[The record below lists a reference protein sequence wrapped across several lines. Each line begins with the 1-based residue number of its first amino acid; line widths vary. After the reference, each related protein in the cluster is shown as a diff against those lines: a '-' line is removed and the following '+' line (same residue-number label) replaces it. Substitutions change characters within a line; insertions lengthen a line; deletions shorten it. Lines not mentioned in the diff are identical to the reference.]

1 MKIDTKLKKM
11 IKMNSLTKENI
22 TSFLT
27 VYLLP
32 ILVGLGFSE
41 TTSNLV
47 IGLIVFVVLIAAQVL
62 SERYVSTWFTKTD
75 ANVGNIEKM
84 NTIINN
90 EDDCA

>member
-1 MKIDTKLKKM
+1 M

-47 IGLIVFVVLIAAQVL
+47 IGLIAFVVLIVAQVL

>member
-1 MKIDTKLKKM
+1 MKKM

-32 ILVGLGFSE
+32 ILVGFGFTE

-47 IGLIVFVVLIAAQVL
+47 IGIIAFLILIVAQIL

-75 ANVGNIEKM
+75 ANVGSIEKM

>member
-1 MKIDTKLKKM
+1 M

-32 ILVGLGFSE
+32 ILVGFGFSE
-41 TTSNLV
+41 TTSNLI

-75 ANVGNIEKM
+75 ANVGNIKKM

>member
-1 MKIDTKLKKM
+1 M

-32 ILVGLGFSE
+32 ILVGLGFTE

-47 IGLIVFVVLIAAQVL
+47 IGIVTFLILIVAQIL
-62 SERYVSTWFTKTD
+62 SEKYVSTWFTKTD

>member
-1 MKIDTKLKKM
+1 M

-32 ILVGLGFSE
+32 ILVGLGFTE

-47 IGLIVFVVLIAAQVL
+47 IGLVAFVVLIVAQVL

>member
-1 MKIDTKLKKM
+1 
-11 IKMNSLTKENI
+11 MNSLTKENI

-47 IGLIVFVVLIAAQVL
+47 IGLVAFVVLIVAQVL

>member
-1 MKIDTKLKKM
+1 M

-41 TTSNLV
+41 TTSNLI

>member
-1 MKIDTKLKKM
+1 
-11 IKMNSLTKENI
+11 MNSLTKENI

-27 VYLLP
+27 VYLFP
-32 ILVGLGFSE
+32 ILVGLGFTE
-41 TTSNLV
+41 TTSNLI
-47 IGLIVFVVLIAAQVL
+47 IGLIVFVVLIVAQVL

>member
-1 MKIDTKLKKM
+1 MKKM

-32 ILVGLGFSE
+32 ILVGFGFTE

-47 IGLIVFVVLIAAQVL
+47 IGIITFLILIVAQIL

-75 ANVGNIEKM
+75 ANVGSIEKM

>member
-1 MKIDTKLKKM
+1 M

-32 ILVGLGFSE
+32 ILVGFGFTE

-47 IGLIVFVVLIAAQVL
+47 IGIVTFLILIVAQIL

-75 ANVGNIEKM
+75 ANVGSIEKM

>member
-1 MKIDTKLKKM
+1 MRKM

-32 ILVGLGFSE
+32 ILVGFGFTE
-41 TTSNLV
+41 TTSNLI
-47 IGLIVFVVLIAAQVL
+47 IGIIAFLILIVAQIL

-75 ANVGNIEKM
+75 ANVGSIEKM

>member
-1 MKIDTKLKKM
+1 M

-32 ILVGLGFSE
+32 ILVGLGFTE
-41 TTSNLV
+41 TTSNLI
-47 IGLIVFVVLIAAQVL
+47 IGLIVFVVLIVAQVL

>member
-1 MKIDTKLKKM
+1 M

-27 VYLLP
+27 VYLFP
-32 ILVGLGFSE
+32 ILVGLGFTE
-41 TTSNLV
+41 TTSNLI
-47 IGLIVFVVLIAAQVL
+47 IGLIVFVVLIVAQVL

>member
-1 MKIDTKLKKM
+1 M
-11 IKMNSLTKENI
+11 INMSILNKLTKENV

-32 ILVGLGFSE
+32 FLVGLGFSE
-41 TTSNLV
+41 TTSSLI
-47 IGLIVFVVLIAAQVL
+47 IGLVAFLILIVAQVL

-84 NTIINN
+84 NTIIND
-90 EDDCA
+90 DDCA

>member
-1 MKIDTKLKKM
+1 M

-47 IGLIVFVVLIAAQVL
+47 IGLVAFVVLIVAQVL